1 MNCLDLNNNDVQ
13 EWISKE
19 GIETTY
25 KEFLDKGYLPDY
37 KDWDGKISIPS
48 AKLLLDK
55 FLPIDSFRIET
66 LSNLMYSLPVE
77 TQAAY
82 LNQVIY
88 LSEHPK
94 KEDVYEEG
102 FHAIFDTLLNTD
114 EKKQALKAGQA
125 VLANR
130 LKKDGITINQYVKDL
145 VNKYPTIYGALKGE
159 DRFNRA
165 YEEELASLFV
175 DSFEYKNEF
184 NSEFELTKKLQPLF
198 GDSAKSIASI
208 INKVFIFFKKLFQM
222 YDANRDTI
230 NTLFNQIKNGEL
242 KGRVI
247 KGENATTVPAT
258 RLLNLYN
265 TEYDDFLEED
275 IKTITHALTSEE
287 TQKVIRNVGA
297 IFFQLEEAKVLP
309 DFDSKIN
316 EAIKLYFELDKEFNS
331 VDINSNDNKESIDYL
346 KEDVKDY
353 IKTFSSLIDF
363 EDESVESEEE
373 TSTEFAKYNSSAN
386 ESSAFDSSYS
396 RQLKLRIGK
405 TGRIIKYE
413 ENGVLKSYY
422 TKTVNGKEIKL
433 KLIESVDVI
442 KVYYAFA
449 RALGNTSNDE
459 ERFNRLL
466 KFADLSDNTDTKA
479 FVDQLLYDLFA
490 SKVDYIKDTQDD
502 FDAKVAEIKRLYGLQ
517 APGFIIFPK
526 NDDDVTISSNNAS
539 IINSILKGFDLW
551 RRTDIIVTF
560 DAVNKIAKAFDVNLN
575 NVQNIQV
582 NQWLANIEDNKLSN
596 FKPTIYNTFGGIT
609 TLETLDRVVNDIYNT
624 LDKSGI
630 KLSRNYIK
638 YSVAKEATKG
648 ILDNDTQD
656 TLLSNSEIID
666 LLNNFKLPETTVLTK
681 DVLGFIYTGLNNYY
695 ETGNVKVLSDFSNK
709 ASIKGRLQDI
719 AQGNGYFDENI
730 PDNTFKGAD
739 GKTRYNYQYKTYHL
753 QKIDE
758 ILKNPTN
765 LDTYKVL
772 VAKDEYL
779 EEGMEF
785 IKDNYL
791 FNKFNTD
798 YKDKIAKGEI
808 YSFSASGLRQQD
820 VYKIDGKEVK
830 VESDGESIGDMSNRD
845 FMIYLLNLAAGLG
858 TNSKGTLPVYFG
870 NYEAS
875 KTYEFINLP
884 IIKNLLDDENRLTEL
899 GINLFKAEI
908 EKEYNRIKKLSQG
921 NIDTIYTKYNSGNR
935 IKINNP
941 DGSHFYI
948 PFTEKN
954 GVKTINFANFRGQ
967 QFSDYV
973 GGLLDDRHYNIPD
986 DILTTLNTLINKP
999 DTTEFTLDSP
1009 LDVGDNLLMNAILGN
1024 NIPDINDSVKSNV
1037 ENILDNTINMFE
1049 SEGIIGN
1056 VEDNKGKTKYDV
1068 ILLDNFY
1075 NGNKNN
1081 AEFGFKTN
1089 DLKGNLKK
1097 TIVSSLLNTMYANQ
1111 LMQGDQA
1118 LLYKNDAVDMFKRF
1132 KGRNAAIVSFNTST
1146 IAPKLGI
1153 YNKWITLDYVVHSEV
1168 EAKSGINLGG
1178 IDQADAQNYTTV
1190 NYMRHALYSL
1200 GRLTPEMAKVL
1211 DAIEQGED
1219 ISKWDKQIIELE
1231 LFTSVLKTV
1240 HFDGRNYLKKSD
1252 FMLSKR
1258 LTSKFNKITE
1268 QEALLHGNLI
1278 VTEEIVKDKTVKSY
1292 KWELKK
1298 PKDGKPGATKEIV
1311 RWSDGSYYE
1320 VVPRQEKLL
1329 LHDRRKVMEGWRY
1342 KDKDNSWTYTGKEIM
1357 LSMPISASKMLN
1369 RNTLKGHDL
1378 KAVKDE
1384 NVNTLDLQYYG
1395 LQVETAKPHDKI
1407 PDPTQYLLIALNEL
1421 NRRGITE
1428 FTIDGKKY
1436 NVNELEDL
1444 YEDALTARDN
1454 IRIDE
1459 LKNELQDVEEFRNR
1473 FAHLLE
1479 SSGAEKQTIDI
1490 VTEGLNLNNPL
1501 IKDKYIAQIFS
1512 HFTKDGLSQKRAG
1525 DAAPHVSSYGMK
1537 LIKQVVKHTV
1547 NGKDLWSWRVI
1558 QTDSDEYNS
1567 VPDGLTDLSKY
1578 DFYPDVNNI
1587 KHEKYT
1593 ENRLQDALSKLG
1605 EGVYFI
1611 DELRHLKPRVDNDNI
1626 TGYFD
1631 EVVLS
1636 KFDVNQKDIY
1646 NSQKYM
1652 FGVRIPSQDKHS
1664 GVNVEWVDMLPSHYG
1679 SVVSVPKEI
1688 VQLSG
1693 HDFDVDKL
1701 YISKPE
1707 GYYTKKGF
1715 KQYENTFEDFIKYQL
1730 ANNKRLGKLIKDGI
1744 NQERALKAVGL
1755 PHDEITYKDYIKK
1768 YGYSNRGYINNIL
1781 LQANQQALANDQT
1794 LNGNMYDQSASMTY
1808 KATGVLKEFP
1818 LNNNSINSIINTTFN
1833 FNFKNNLSGA
1843 IVKSYIKTSKNL
1855 ILKTDD
1861 GFIEGSLIIESSPLI
1876 TNTFNN
1882 GLFLTLN
1889 DNIYEI
1895 RGYNSGVI
1903 LSKGNSLEEAFNNL
1917 KSIDNNKKYNND
1929 FTSEAVYLDKTS
1941 KQFNQLFEFKVLES
1955 GKNKSLKLELI
1966 KEISLDDLKVEDV
1979 DTYLDILNDINKAK
1993 KPQQYLLSND
2003 GKSYVNTNKVKY
2015 NVHSMLGH
2023 IITHKNNNTGK
2034 ANIGID
2040 VNWNLLDIVLNKLNV
2055 SINPNNSVTININGV
2070 NKQFNSLQLFL
2081 QGNIFNEKEELNSLI
2096 GKTFEI
2102 EEWGNIKIDEIRLD
2116 KDEFGFEYIKN
2127 GETVRSRQPIPLL
2140 YVLDILS
2147 KTDNDKQGLRV
2158 FDVLSTMISSATDE
2172 AKEQLNARY
2181 GLNVDALNAVLPFVA
2196 MGGNLSIAIAI
2207 VNQPIVQEFLKYK
2220 AKKNYAV
2227 LTKEEL
2233 EYKYINDD
2241 KIIRLMFGGTLD
2253 YKQVIE
2259 SQGIY
2264 SIEYLAQGLRNGNKE
2279 YNQQAIN
2286 VLRDF
2291 LKLSEIS
2298 DYGNNLI
2305 TAIKLSKGLPSD
2317 LYKFESMLQKVR
2329 AIGLNNENYDGSL
2342 VPLDIK
2348 TAILNNPNKAKN
2360 LVNKINIVN
2369 EINGILPQYIAL
2381 KSEIMMEYKEELLT
2395 ELGDRLSGTTQR
2407 EIDNELESFI
2417 YGQLVYKGLEN
2428 AAEQDALLLKHLRS
2442 TLIDSVAQENTIV
2455 QMFNSLKEYIANV
2468 PELENNSLIKK
2479 LQVVNDGVISY
2490 LKLNQLVKLTDTQMT
2505 ELSDAFTYLAN
2516 YPKEIN
2522 GISPLEFTKALQAL
2536 YIIKDGMQFK
2546 YEGVSKVF
2554 PVASLSR
2561 IDKAINDV
2569 MKGDYKD
2576 LKNPSYKK
2584 EFVRRYFE
2592 SVKHQ
2597 NNIKSFNITTT
2608 QFSASEMPF
2617 TIDVKPEVVV
2627 KYTLNT
2633 ELKNLLYSNG
2643 GFPGNIVGVPLKY
2656 IKVNYDKNTYLL
2668 KHIGNENGY
2677 AVYKEF
2683 KPQGTTN
2690 STLMSVPYTAPIV
2703 ESILENI
2710 PDIKDINSNFTNN
2723 NQLDTINIYAGD
2735 NQNADLSNFAVRP
2748 FVIPNIQGIEYDV
2761 SSGTIGI
2768 IGNSKVGYSKIKYN
2782 TVEGAFQAAK
2792 LQYTTDSETE
2802 FIKLNGHNF
2811 DYFINKLANAKG
2823 DEAKSI
2829 GKNIKGLQ
2837 VKEWDK
2843 DSSKIMK
2850 ALLLASFEQN
2860 PDALKKL
2867 LNTGN
2872 AILTHTQDKTK
2883 WGKLFPEILMEVREE
2898 LKNNNQLNIN
2908 LDLTKFNK
2916 LSDNLK
2922 EFIKVLFTKD
2932 LNEKYIDSFYKKLN
2946 NDEKTFLAKS
2956 IGRNYDNINDF
2967 DWNEAL
2973 FSNIGMQELFYYIQ
2987 TNKLLEEEIEN
2998 QYNNNPI
3005 VIEYDKFI
3013 DENRDFV
3020 NKFKDLPD
3028 DTKKELQKD
3037 LDKLKQKDAWY
3048 KDKVFNLKD
3057 FIRRD
3062 LLLKE
3067 GYKLDLSGFSYGIY
3081 SLNNNQSDSDS
3092 ISKSDNKEIVK
3103 NELIN
3108 ISKLHNK
3115 NLKLSKKESDKEEI
3129 KNIKL
3134 SEQLTEK
3141 NFPNVSKEE
3150 KLIIQ
3155 DSIFKIINQIKGLP
3169 GNTLMLPSSVHFLR
3183 KDLFF
3188 KRLKNNMDDLFN
3200 VYDSENKLYTFAF
3213 EANNKLLELKFE
3225 ISSYIS
3231 PVSNL
3236 YSIPVSS
3243 LRNKEGKYVDLD
3255 EIIPLLINGDL
3266 KIKVLLTEEGF
3277 KKAKN
3282 INNFKI
3288 KSEEVINKQISE
3300 IKESFIKNNIFKVY
3314 FKQINGDYFL
3324 NTNVNDILGKNSFI
3338 ENKKQSDSDFNI
3350 CNSL

>member
-37 KDWDGKISIPS
+37 KDWDGRISIPS

-55 FLPIDSFRIET
+55 FLPIDSFRIEA
-66 LSNLMYSLPVE
+66 LSNLMYSLPIE

-102 FHAIFDTLLNTD
+102 FHAIFDKLLNTD

-130 LKKDGITINQYVKDL
+130 LKKNGITINQYVKDL
-145 VNKYPTIYGALKGE
+145 VNKYSTIYGALKGE

-184 NSEFELTKKLQPLF
+184 NSEFELTKKLQPFF
-198 GDSAKSIASI
+198 GDSTKSIASI
-208 INKVFIFFKKLFQM
+208 INKVFNFFKKLFQM

-265 TEYDDFLEED
+265 TEYDDFFEKD
-275 IKTITHALTSEE
+275 IKYISHALTSEE

-297 IFFQLEEAKVLP
+297 IFFQLEEAKVLN
-309 DFDSKIN
+309 DFDTKIN
-316 EAIKLYFELDKEFNS
+316 ESIRLYFELDKEFSS

-346 KEDVKDY
+346 KEDIKDY

-405 TGRIIKYE
+405 TGRIKKYE
-413 ENGVLKSYY
+413 ENGVLKSHYI
-422 TKTVNGKEIKL
+422 KEVNGQKIKL

-449 RALGNTSNDE
+449 RSLGNTSNDE

-502 FDAKVAEIKRLYGLQ
+502 FDAKVAEIKKLYGLQ
-517 APGFIIFPK
+517 TPGFIIFPK
-526 NDDDVTISSNNAS
+526 NDNDVTISSNNAS

-575 NVQNIQV
+575 NVQSIQV

-596 FKPTIYNTFGGIT
+596 FKPEIYNTFSGVT
-609 TLETLDRVVNDIYNT
+609 TLETLNRVVNDIHST
-624 LDKSGI
+624 LDESGI
-630 KLSRNYIK
+630 KVSKNYIK
-638 YSVAKEATKG
+638 YSVAKEAVKDVPKDDTK
-648 ILDNDTQD
+648 D
-656 TLLSNSEIID
+656 TLLSNSEIIN

-681 DVLGFIYTGLNNYY
+681 NVLGFIYKGLNNYY
-695 ETGNVKVLSDFSNK
+695 ETGNVKALFDFKNK
-709 ASIKGRLQDI
+709 ESIKGRLQDI
-719 AQGNGYFDENI
+719 AQGNGFFDENI

-772 VAKDEYL
+772 IAKDENGNNNYL

-791 FNKFNTD
+791 LNKFSTD
-798 YKDKIAKGEI
+798 YKDKITKGEI

-820 VYKIDGKEVK
+820 VYKIGGKEIK

-884 IIKNLLDDENRLTEL
+884 VIKDLLDSENGLTET

-921 NIDTIYTKYNSGNR
+921 NIDTTYTKYNSGGR

-941 DGSHFYI
+941 GKTSHFYI
-948 PFTEKN
+948 PFVEKN
-954 GVKTINFANFRGQ
+954 GVKSIPITVKDGVKLTNFANFRGQ

-973 GGLLDDRHYNIPD
+973 GGLVDDRHYNIPD
-986 DILTTLNTLINKP
+986 DILITLNTLINKP
-999 DTTEFTLDSP
+999 DTTEFELEKP

-1024 NIPDINDSVKSNV
+1024 NIPDINDNIKSNV
-1037 ENILDNTINMFE
+1037 ESILDSTINMFE

-1056 VEDNKGKTKYDV
+1056 VEDNKGKSKYDV
-1068 ILLDNFY
+1068 ILLDSFY

-1081 AEFGFKTN
+1081 SEFGFKTN

-1132 KGRNAAIVSFNTST
+1132 KGRNATIVSFNTST
-1146 IAPKLGI
+1146 IAPELGI
-1153 YNKWITLDYVVHSEV
+1153 YNKWLTLDYVVHGEV
-1168 EAKSGINLGG
+1168 ESKSGINLGN

-1200 GRLTPEMAKVL
+1200 GRLTPEMAL
-1211 DAIEQGED
+1211 LLNAIEQGED
-1219 ISKWDKQIIELE
+1219 TSKWDKQVLELE

-1258 LTSKFNKITE
+1258 LTSKFNSITE
-1268 QEALLHGNLI
+1268 QQALLHGDLI
-1278 VTEEIVKDKTVKSY
+1278 VTEQIVKGKTVKFY
-1292 KWELKK
+1292 KWQLKK
-1298 PKDGKPGATKEIV
+1298 PKNGKPGATKEVV

-1320 VVPRQEKLL
+1320 VVPRQEKNTEGGA
-1329 LHDRRKVMEGWRY
+1329 LHDRRKVMEGWRFD
-1342 KDKDNSWTYTGKEIM
+1342 DKSNEWTYTGKEIM

-1378 KAVKDE
+1378 KNVKDD
-1384 NVNTLDLQYYG
+1384 NINTLDLQYYG

-1421 NRRGITE
+1421 NRKGITE
-1428 FTIDGKKY
+1428 FTIDNKKY

-1444 YEDALTARDN
+1444 YEDAIKSRDN

-1459 LKNELQDVEEFRNR
+1459 LKEELKDFEEFRDR
-1473 FAHLLE
+1473 FAHSLE

-1501 IKDKYIAQIFS
+1501 IKDKFIAQFFS

-1537 LIKQVVKHTV
+1537 LIKKVVKEV
-1547 NGKDLWSWRVI
+1547 VDGKDLWSWKVI
-1558 QTDSDEYNS
+1558 PTDSVDYNS
-1567 VPDGLTDLSKY
+1567 VPEGLTDLSKH

-1605 EGVYFI
+1605 EGTYFI
-1611 DELRHLKPRVDNDNI
+1611 DELRHLKPRVDNNVI

-1636 KFDVNQKDIY
+1636 KFDANQKGISG
-1646 NSQKYM
+1646 NQKYM

-1664 GVNVEWVDMLPSHYG
+1664 GVNIEWVDMLPAHYG
-1679 SVVSVPKEI
+1679 SVVAVPKEI

-1707 GYYTKKGF
+1707 GYYTKEGF

-1730 ANNKRLGKLIKDGI
+1730 SNNKQLKKLLTSDVLPNDYSLSSFIEGLSAKESESKRIVKGF
-1744 NQERALKAVGL
+1744 LKQLGL
-1755 PHDEITYKDYIKK
+1755 PHDEITFKDYIKK
-1768 YGYSNRGYINNIL
+1768 YGFSNRGYINNLL
-1781 LQANQQALANDQT
+1781 LQANQQALANEQT
-1794 LNGNMYDQSASMTY
+1794 LNGGSADTTASMGY
-1808 KATGVLKEFP
+1808 MGEGVLKEFP

-1955 GKNKSLKLELI
+1955 GKNKSLKLELL
-1966 KEISLDDLKVEDV
+1966 KETSLEDLKIENI
-1979 DTYLDILNDINKAK
+1979 DTYLDILNDLNKNI

-2003 GKSYVNTNKVKY
+2003 GKSYINTNKVRY

-2055 SINPNNSVTININGV
+2055 EINPNNSVTVNINGE
-2070 NKQFNSLQLFL
+2070 NKTFDSLQLFL
-2081 QGNIFNEKEELNSLI
+2081 QGE
-2096 GKTFEI
+2096 T
-2102 EEWGNIKIDEIRLD
+2102 D
-2116 KDEFGFEYIKN
+2116 K
-2127 GETVRSRQPIPLL
+2127 
-2140 YVLDILS
+2140 
-2147 KTDNDKQGLRV
+2147 GLRV
-2158 FDVLSTMISSATDE
+2158 FDVLSTLISSATDE

-2227 LTKEEL
+2227 LTKAES
-2233 EYKYINDD
+2233 EYKYINDA
-2241 KIIRLMFGGTLD
+2241 KIVASLLGTNDITRYNDVLD
-2253 YKQVIE
+2253 SV
-2259 SQGIY
+2259 GIY

-2305 TAIKLSKGLPSD
+2305 AAIKLSKGLPSD
-2317 LYKFESMLQKVR
+2317 LYKFESMLEKVK
-2329 AIGLNNENYDGSL
+2329 AIGLNNEKYDPNK

-2348 TAILNNPNKAKN
+2348 TAILNNPSKSKS

-2428 AAEQDALLLKHLRS
+2428 VAEQDALLLKHLRN

-2455 QMFNSLKEYIANV
+2455 QMFNTLKEYITNV

-2479 LQVVNDGVISY
+2479 LQIVDDGVISY
-2490 LKLNQLVKLTDTQMT
+2490 LKINQLVKLTDTQMT
-2505 ELSDAFTYLAN
+2505 ELSDAFTYLTN

-2576 LKNPSYKK
+2576 LKNPFYKK

-2592 SVKHQ
+2592 SVKHV
-2597 NNIKSFNITTT
+2597 NSAKLSTIKPILEYEKEGVIYEVIDKENETVKLVFYKKGIDPNKIGLNIT
-2608 QFSASEMPF
+2608 S
-2617 TIDVKPEVVV
+2617 K
-2627 KYTLNT
+2627 KGY
-2633 ELKNLLYSNG
+2633 
-2643 GFPGNIVGVPLKY
+2643 LKY
-2656 IKVNYDKNTYLL
+2656 INVDFGNKYSMKLTSVKNDFVIY
-2668 KHIGNENGY
+2668 E
-2677 AVYKEF
+2677 EF

-2703 ESILENI
+2703 ESNIQENI
-2710 PDIKDINSNFTNN
+2710 LNIKDINSNFT
-2723 NQLDTINIYAGD
+2723 D
-2735 NQNADLSNFAVRP
+2735 
-2748 FVIPNIQGIEYDV
+2748 
-2761 SSGTIGI
+2761 
-2768 IGNSKVGYSKIKYN
+2768 
-2782 TVEGAFQAAK
+2782 
-2792 LQYTTDSETE
+2792 
-2802 FIKLNGHNF
+2802 
-2811 DYFINKLANAKG
+2811 
-2823 DEAKSI
+2823 
-2829 GKNIKGLQ
+2829 
-2837 VKEWDK
+2837 
-2843 DSSKIMK
+2843 
-2850 ALLLASFEQN
+2850 
-2860 PDALKKL
+2860 
-2867 LNTGN
+2867 
-2872 AILTHTQDKTK
+2872 
-2883 WGKLFPEILMEVREE
+2883 
-2898 LKNNNQLNIN
+2898 
-2908 LDLTKFNK
+2908 
-2916 LSDNLK
+2916 
-2922 EFIKVLFTKD
+2922 
-2932 LNEKYIDSFYKKLN
+2932 
-2946 NDEKTFLAKS
+2946 
-2956 IGRNYDNINDF
+2956 
-2967 DWNEAL
+2967 
-2973 FSNIGMQELFYYIQ
+2973 
-2987 TNKLLEEEIEN
+2987 
-2998 QYNNNPI
+2998 
-3005 VIEYDKFI
+3005 
-3013 DENRDFV
+3013 
-3020 NKFKDLPD
+3020 
-3028 DTKKELQKD
+3028 
-3037 LDKLKQKDAWY
+3037 
-3048 KDKVFNLKD
+3048 
-3057 FIRRD
+3057 
-3062 LLLKE
+3062 
-3067 GYKLDLSGFSYGIY
+3067 
-3081 SLNNNQSDSDS
+3081 NNQSDSELS
-3092 ISKSDNKEIVK
+3092 QKELFTKEELENEYGVNFSDLSNEEI
-3103 NELIN
+3103 
-3108 ISKLHNK
+3108 
-3115 NLKLSKKESDKEEI
+3115 LKLSNKLEKSKLNYNLIGEKIYSGDWLKTEI
-3129 KNIKL
+3129 KDFKL
-3134 SEQLTEK
+3134 EYSSFITSDADTGE
-3141 NFPNVSKEE
+3141 
-3150 KLIIQ
+3150 II
-3155 DSIFKIINQIKGLP
+3155 
-3169 GNTLMLPSSVHFLR
+3169 
-3183 KDLFF
+3183 
-3188 KRLKNNMDDLFN
+3188 
-3200 VYDSENKLYTFAF
+3200 YE
-3213 EANNKLLELKFE
+3213 
-3225 ISSYIS
+3225 
-3231 PVSNL
+3231 
-3236 YSIPVSS
+3236 
-3243 LRNKEGKYVDLD
+3243 
-3255 EIIPLLINGDL
+3255 EIIP
-3266 KIKVLLTEEGF
+3266 
-3277 KKAKN
+3277 
-3282 INNFKI
+3282 
-3288 KSEEVINKQISE
+3288 E
-3300 IKESFIKNNIFKVY
+3300 IKFTFLDKGKEYKATYSLANTKYSVENSLKNEYNKILK
-3314 FKQINGDYFL
+3314 DFL
-3324 NTNVNDILGKNSFI
+3324 IVKLNKNYSKLTKP
-3338 ENKKQSDSDFNI
+3338 EQQSDSEFNI